1 MIVSLMGYF
10 VNQIRVKKKT
20 RLRDWVGW
28 DKWVKIGNFRQFVE
42 ILLVFNR
49 KIDVGV
55 SCLVLKDKLGHC
67 SIQ

>member
-1 MIVSLMGYF
+1 M
-10 VNQIRVKKKT
+10 
-20 RLRDWVGW
+20 GW

-42 ILLVFNR
+42 VLLVFNG

-55 SCLVLKDKLGHC
+55 SCLVLKDKLGHY